1 MQALGQLVIHMCI
14 FYYFKW
20 IYPCHCLPFSKQ
32 HYNALVS
39 YNNEVLLYGP
49 QEVLEKAS
57 GGCALKGVN
66 KTGDENEETNELL
79 LKMSPSVTLN
89 NAKQD
94 EQFAEVQVQ
103 SREEEKMI
111 KKYVSKKG
119 FSQLFSSD
127 VSYLTVGVGIGVQG
141 RLMNR
146 TE

>member
-1 MQALGQLVIHMCI
+1 MEITRQGRQ
-14 FYYFKW
+14 
-20 IYPCHCLPFSKQ
+20 ST
-32 HYNALVS
+32 N
-39 YNNEVLLYGP
+39 
-49 QEVLEKAS
+49 
-57 GGCALKGVN
+57 
-66 KTGDENEETNELL
+66 ENEETNELL

-119 FSQLFSSD
+119 CSQLISSD
-127 VSYLTVGVGIGVQG
+127 VSYLSVGVGIGVQG